1 MGEEAVKKENEMEG
15 DFVYPNGD
23 TFSGSYL
30 SGPEGIKR
38 HGQGKW
44 VSQTGCV
51 YDGEWENDQIN
62 GFGNLKLGMDQNMK
76 ETLLQMV
83 LNILDLSLKISPVG
97 TVLSKI
103 QKLGRNGL

>member
-1 MGEEAVKKENEMEG
+1 MAEEEAVKKENEMEG

-44 VSQTGCV
+44 VSQTV
-51 YDGEWENDQIN
+51 SKYFYSYNITYQAIN
-62 GFGNLKLGMDQNMK
+62 L
-76 ETLLQMV
+76 
-83 LNILDLSLKISPVG
+83 
-97 TVLSKI
+97 
-103 QKLGRNGL
+103 

>member
-1 MGEEAVKKENEMEG
+1 MAEEEAVKKENEMEG

-44 VSQTGCV
+44 VSQTV
-51 YDGEWENDQIN
+51 SKYFHSNNITYQA
-62 GFGNLKLGMDQNMK
+62 LKL
-76 ETLLQMV
+76 
-83 LNILDLSLKISPVG
+83 
-97 TVLSKI
+97 
-103 QKLGRNGL
+103 

>member
-1 MGEEAVKKENEMEG
+1 MAEEEAVKKENEMEG

-44 VSQTGCV
+44 VSQTV
-51 YDGEWENDQIN
+51 SKYIYTMEAPYFAISEPENRI
-62 GFGNLKLGMDQNMK
+62 
-76 ETLLQMV
+76 
-83 LNILDLSLKISPVG
+83 
-97 TVLSKI
+97 
-103 QKLGRNGL
+103 

>member
-1 MGEEAVKKENEMEG
+1 MAEEEAVKKENEMEG

-44 VSQTGCV
+44 VSQTV
-51 YDGEWENDQIN
+51 
-62 GFGNLKLGMDQNMK
+62 
-76 ETLLQMV
+76 
-83 LNILDLSLKISPVG
+83 
-97 TVLSKI
+97 SKYC
-103 QKLGRNGL
+103 

>member
-1 MGEEAVKKENEMEG
+1 MKMAEEEAVKKENEMEG

-44 VSQTGCV
+44 VSQTV
-51 YDGEWENDQIN
+51 SKYFYSNNITYQA
-62 GFGNLKLGMDQNMK
+62 LKL
-76 ETLLQMV
+76 
-83 LNILDLSLKISPVG
+83 
-97 TVLSKI
+97 
-103 QKLGRNGL
+103 

>member
-1 MGEEAVKKENEMEG
+1 MAEEEAVKKENEMEG

-44 VSQTGCV
+44 VSQTV
-51 YDGEWENDQIN
+51 SKYSYSNNITYQA
-62 GFGNLKLGMDQNMK
+62 LKL
-76 ETLLQMV
+76 
-83 LNILDLSLKISPVG
+83 
-97 TVLSKI
+97 
-103 QKLGRNGL
+103 